1 MQKKANDSKKKT
13 VGTYVNKDKDK
24 KKKGKGKPASTIKL
38 GGLQADWDE
47 DGELITQPTKQ

>member
-13 VGTYVNKDKDK
+13 VTYVNKDKDK

>member
-1 MQKKANDSKKKT
+1 VQKKANDSKKKT
-13 VGTYVNKDKDK
+13 VTNVNKDKDK

-47 DGELITQPTKQ
+47 DG